1 MSTHRELLP
10 VELLVRGDQRVDD
23 HTRRVTIDDQQNF
36 RRALA
41 ASQVNRQ
48 ADPIADEIDASLEA
62 DPMIERIARRR
73 KNSEAARTLAILDEL
88 ERSTEA

>member
-1 MSTHRELLP
+1 
-10 VELLVRGDQRVDD
+10 VRGDQRVDD

>member
-1 MSTHRELLP
+1 MSTHREPLE
-10 VELLVRGDQRVDD
+10 VELLVRDDQRIDD
-23 HTRRVTIDDQQNF
+23 HTRRVTIDDQQFF

-48 ADPIADEIDASLEA
+48 ADPIADEIDDELEA
-62 DPMIERIARRR
+62 DPAVELHARRR

-88 ERSTEA
+88 ERSRN

>member
-1 MSTHRELLP
+1 MSTHREPLE
-10 VELLVRGDQRVDD
+10 VELLVRDDQRVDD

-48 ADPIADEIDASLEA
+48 ADPIADEIDDELEA
-62 DPMIERIARRR
+62 DPAVELHARRR
-73 KNSEAARTLAILDEL
+73 KNSEAARVLAILDEL
-88 ERSTEA
+88 ERSRN

>member
-1 MSTHRELLP
+1 MNKHRELLP
-10 VELLVRGDQRVDD
+10 VELLVRDDQRVDD

-48 ADPIADEIDASLEA
+48 ADPIADEIEA

-73 KNSEAARTLAILDEL
+73 KNSEAARTLAILDSLKEGA
-88 ERSTEA
+88 TEA